1 MMIKRGKSLA
11 IKNMLHGIFLV
22 GLVIQANVIA
32 AQETDRDGTAANA
45 IKSIKRFQSTR
56 PVKAATVTVANRI
69 HRCHGAYRFANRVS
83 RAAFANLENRR

>member
-56 PVKAATVTVANRI
+56 PVKAATSVNSPYRRRRWFQSTRPVKAATGF
-69 HRCHGAYRFANRVS
+69 HEGAGQ
-83 RAAFANLENRR
+83 